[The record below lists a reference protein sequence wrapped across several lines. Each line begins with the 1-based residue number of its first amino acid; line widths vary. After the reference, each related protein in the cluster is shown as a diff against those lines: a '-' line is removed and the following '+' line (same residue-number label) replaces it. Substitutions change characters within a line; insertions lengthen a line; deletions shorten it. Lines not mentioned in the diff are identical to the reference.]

1 MKGLN
6 ITAFLLFLLLG
17 MSLADAAAQNCKRGP
32 HEDFL
37 TKLITEKSRYLQDK
51 IGLEG
56 KTAEEFA
63 NIYRDMEIKKF
74 KAAHDVYRKAKQLR
88 RSEMPV
94 SDAEYLKSAEE
105 QAAVPVKMA
114 EIEYQFFSEIKEIL
128 SPEELFLFYHWERRF
143 GKEMIRKTQAR

>member
-88 RSEMPV
+88 RSETPV

>member
-17 MSLADAAAQNCKRGP
+17 MSLADAAAQNCKRSP

-88 RSEMPV
+88 RSETPV